1 MSGECDFSALIGDF
15 VEDAGGHLDAV
26 EGFLLELERRAPAG
40 CDGELVTL
48 IQGHLHTLKGN
59 SGMMGLSPLQQYVH
73 RLEEVMKETGAGTLT
88 LGGALFGALYGGI
101 NALRSALFRFA
112 QTPDVGFDFAVEEA
126 ALEALRAAPHSV
138 TRASAEATS
147 EGTPEPLP
155 SRSAAPAEFGYI
167 TQKSSTLKVNFEK
180 LDELL
185 NLMGELVIQRTALA
199 TLEKRLREQVSDREL
214 LNAFNETS
222 QLIGKSTDDLRQ
234 SIMKVRML
242 PVKSVFQRFQRL
254 VRDLSLAH
262 GKEVRL
268 KLEGEETELDKTVL
282 DEIGEPLLHLIRN
295 AVDHGLE
302 TPAERRARG
311 KEACGTLTL
320 RARHESNH
328 IVIQVC
334 DDGRGMDPEE
344 IRKKAVARGVL
355 EQEAA
360 QAMSE
365 AELLQLVFVPGF
377 STRSEVTETSGRGIG
392 LDVVKKIVS
401 SLNGIIEIESRVGRG
416 TTFTMMLPL
425 TLAIISALMVEVA
438 GETYAVPLSGV
449 LESVQVQGEECHD
462 TGNGE
467 VIMLRDRVLPL
478 YRLDRFFGRES
489 GGEREQEYVVVV
501 ASGDKKGGLVVDR
514 LVGQQEIVIKGLD
527 DYLGELPGISGG
539 TVLGDGRVSLIVDIP
554 SILGR

>member
-1 MSGECDFSALIGDF
+1 MSGESDFSALIEEF

-40 CDGELVTL
+40 CDGELITL

-73 RLEEVMKETGAGTLT
+73 RLEEVMKEAAAGALT
-88 LGGALFGALYGGI
+88 LGPAFFGALYGGV
-101 NALRSALFRFA
+101 NAVRCALDGYA
-112 QTPDVGFDFAVEEA
+112 GAPDAGFDFSAEES
-126 ALEALRAAPHSV
+126 ALEALRSAPRVAA
-138 TRASAEATS
+138 
-147 EGTPEPLP
+147 EPGLP
-155 SRSAAPAEFGYI
+155 APPPAQGAEFGYI
-167 TQKSSTLKVNFEK
+167 TRKSSTLKVNFEK
-180 LDELL
+180 LDDLL

-199 TLEKRLREQVSDREL
+199 TLEKRLRETVSDREL

-242 PVKSVFQRFQRL
+242 PVRSVFQRFQRL
-254 VRDLSLAH
+254 VRDLSLSQ

-268 KLEGEETELDKTVL
+268 LLEGEETELDKTVL
-282 DEIGEPLLHLIRN
+282 DEIGEPLVHLIRN

-302 TPAERRARG
+302 TPSGRRARG
-311 KEACGTLTL
+311 KEPCGTLTL
-320 RARHESNH
+320 GARHESNH
-328 IVIQVC
+328 IVISVS
-334 DDGRGMDPEE
+334 DDGAGMDPDE
-344 IRKKAVARGVL
+344 IRSKAVARGVL
-355 EQEAA
+355 EPEAA
-360 QAMSE
+360 RGMTRGE
-365 AELLQLVFVPGF
+365 ILQLAFLPGF

-401 SLNGIIEIESRVGRG
+401 SLNGSIEIESKPGRG

-425 TLAIISALMVEVA
+425 TLAIITALMVEVA
-438 GETYAVPLSGV
+438 GEIYAVPLSGV
-449 LESVQVQGEECHD
+449 LESVQVECEECHD
-462 TGNGE
+462 TGSGE

-489 GGEREQEYVVVV
+489 AAQREQEYVVVV

-539 TVLGDGRVSLIVDIP
+539 TVLGDGRVSLIVDLA